1 MGEAALKLGTL
12 SAEQYLAEE
21 QARAYKCE
29 YVDGQVYA
37 FAGATDRHNLVVTN
51 IVGQLWSATRGGPCR
66 VYSSDMKLRVQTD
79 FTHRFYYPDVMVVCK
94 QDNVNRL
101 YKAAPSL
108 LAEVMSPSTASTDR
122 REKRVAYQSIPE
134 LSAYLIVDPD
144 ERHVEH
150 YRRDAD
156 GSWWLHEYRDG
167 GVVTLPDL
175 QLELTLDDI
184 YEEL

>member
-1 MGEAALKLGTL
+1 MGEAALRLEKL

-79 FTHRFYYPDVMVVCK
+79 FMHRFYYPDVMVVCG
-94 QDNVNRL
+94 QDDTDRL
-101 YKAAPSL
+101 YKVAPSL
-108 LAEVMSPSTASTDR
+108 LVEVTSPSTVSTDR
-122 REKRVAYQSIPE
+122 REKLPAYQGIPE
-134 LSAYLIVDPD
+134 LQDYLIVSPD
-144 ERHVEH
+144 ERLVER
-150 YRRDAD
+150 YRRDAE
-156 GSWWLHEYRDG
+156 SWWVHEYRDD
-167 GVVTLPDL
+167 GVIRLPYL
-175 QLELTLDDI
+175 NLELTLNDI
-184 YEEL
+184 YEGL